1 MTVSTEISSNEY
13 TGNGVTTD
21 FDYKFRIFKANQLSV
36 ITSDADGDNVVTLR
50 LGTDYTVTGA
60 NKSAGGKV
68 ILTKPLANG
77 HKISIAR
84 DIPITQETSFRNQ
97 SKFFAETHEDAF
109 DYLTMI
115 LQRIWGSLGS
125 LYLKRP
131 NILSSWFDAK
141 GYRIANLG
149 KPKRDS
155 DAVDLGTLKDEI
167 SGVNSTILKKEKRT
181 LRVDDMDIAALPKA
195 SERAGNV
202 LTFDEEG
209 NPIVVV
215 PATGSAIDVLNQLA
229 KNNGAKLIGIP
240 NGSSLLE
247 NFIATTIEQKGAEQF
262 KDNNIAEIQSAI
274 NDATFGRTLIAKIG
288 AYNIKSSISL
298 QDRREFAGSGEAS
311 VIKWDGGN
319 GTSENQ
325 LSIINA
331 KKANPATSAVANTKL
346 REMMIDMNGAENVV
360 AVNAQYLSVQSLF
373 EGVRVQNPG
382 TGSIGF
388 YLSKSWYASMNRVSV
403 RGVEPSRTG
412 TGLYIDTKVGQVNS
426 VPINIQCSALDVGVI
441 LDTRNNYMYDVRLTG
456 QIEKC
461 NVGLRHIARR
471 GIRTATISMYFE
483 ENKVADVIWG
493 QENEEAGTGYI
504 EQSQQVV
511 WDGCTFNPNSS
522 KVILWEG
529 RHWFRAIDRL
539 KTIEIN
545 GAARV
550 KIEGSVS
557 TTIINNTGLPLSQVV
572 EYVPTPTYRPAT
584 NTSAINGDTQYIL
597 GRQYN
602 ALSNSGSVTFDVSK
616 IFNAIG
622 ANGQNAKFDV
632 LIRRPYENNSPTCY
646 SGFIQVNSS
655 KEFGLYVF
663 SRTSSSTYVEPE
675 IDTNGA
681 ITLKTNVSGSLV
693 YSLIVIPN

>member
-1 MTVSTEISSNEY
+1 M
-13 TGNGVTTD
+13 
-21 FDYKFRIFKANQLSV
+21 L
-36 ITSDADGDNVVTLR
+36 DGDNVVTLR

-60 NKSAGGKV
+60 NKSTGGKV

-77 HKISIAR
+77 NKISIAR
-84 DIPITQETSFRNQ
+84 DIPIKQETSFRNQ

-115 LQRIWGSLGS
+115 IQRIWGSLGS

-131 NILSSWFDAK
+131 NILANWFDAK

-155 DAVDLGTLKDEI
+155 DAVDLGTLRDEVE
-167 SGVNSTILKKEKRT
+167 GVNSTILKKEKRT

-229 KNNGAKLIGIP
+229 KNDGVKLIGIP

-247 NFIATTIEQKGAEQF
+247 NLNATTIEQKGADQS
-262 KDNNIAEIQSAI
+262 KDDNGEEIQAAL
-274 NDATFGRTLIAKIG
+274 NDATFGRTLIAKTG
-288 AYNIKSSISL
+288 AYNIKTSISL
-298 QDRREFAGSGEAS
+298 QDRREFSGSGEAS
-311 VIKWDGGN
+311 VIKWNGGN
-319 GTSENQ
+319 GSPENQ

-331 KKANPATSAVANTKL
+331 KKANPSTTAIANTKL
-346 REMMIDMNGAENVV
+346 REMMIDVGGAENVI

-382 TGSIGF
+382 AGSIGF
-388 YLSKSWYASMNRVSV
+388 YLSKSWYASMNRLSV
-403 RGVEPSRTG
+403 RGVEPNRTG
-412 TGLYIDTKVGQVNS
+412 TGLYVDTKVGQVNS
-426 VPINIQCSALDVGVI
+426 VPINIQCSALDTGVV
-441 LDTRNNYMYDVRLTG
+441 LDTRNNYMYDIRLTG

-471 GIRTATISMYFE
+471 GLRTATISVYFE

-493 QENEEAGTGYI
+493 QENEEAGTGRI
-504 EQSQQVV
+504 EQSQQVI
-511 WDGCTFNPNSS
+511 WDGCTFNPNNS

-529 RHWFRAIDRL
+529 RHWFKGIDRL
-539 KTIEIN
+539 KEIVIN
-545 GAARV
+545 GNAVV
-550 KIEGSVS
+550 KIDGSAE
-557 TTIINNTGLPLSQVV
+557 TKIINNTGRPLNKVI
-572 EYVPTPTYRPAT
+572 EYSPNPTHRPAT
-584 NTSAINGDTQYIL
+584 NTSAVGGDSQYIL
-597 GRQYN
+597 GRQFN
-602 ALSNSGSVTFDVSK
+602 ETSASGSVSFDIST
-616 IFNAIG
+616 IFSSIG
-622 ANGQNAKFDV
+622 ADGQCAKFDV
-632 LIRRPYENNSPTCY
+632 IIRRTYEKNSPLCY

-655 KEFGLYVF
+655 GEFGLYVL
-663 SRTSSSTYVEPE
+663 SKTSSAAYIEPV
-675 IDTNGA
+675 IDALG
-681 ITLKTNVSGSLV
+681 ILTLKDNRVGASV
-693 YSLIVIPN
+693 YSLMLIPN